1 MTLNDMEQLYLKR
14 QSCRA
19 FSDREVDEELI
30 KEICRIA
37 LLAPSACN
45 AQPWQLIAVMGEKR
59 AEVAKAVQPMGMNQF
74 ASDAKALIV
83 VAEDKSGGIMK
94 FGSIFKENTYIK
106 NDLGILTAHLVLA
119 AEAAGL
125 GTCILGA
132 RDEKKLRELLGF
144 KKERHIPH
152 VIAVG
157 YPKEGYELREK
168 KRKPLD
174 ETFTLLKY

>member
-30 KEICRIA
+30 IEICRIA

-59 AEVAKAVQPMGMNQF
+59 AEFVKAVQPMGMNKF

-152 VIAVG
+152 VSPSAT
-157 YPKEGYELREK
+157 PKRATRSVKKSANRSTRRLR
-168 KRKPLD
+168 
-174 ETFTLLKY
+174 F

>member
-1 MTLNDMEQLYLKR
+1 MTLQDIEKLYLHR

-19 FSDREVDEELI
+19 FSDRAVDEELVREVC
-30 KEICRIA
+30 KTA

-45 AQPWQLIAVMGEKR
+45 AQPWQLIAVMGEKLP
-59 AEVAKAVQPMGMNQF
+59 EFAKAVQPLGMNKF

-83 VAEDKSGGIMK
+83 VAEDASGGIMK

-106 NDLGILTAHLVLA
+106 NDLGILTAHLILA

-125 GTCILGA
+125 GTCIMGA
-132 RDEKKLRELLGF
+132 RDEKRLRELLGF

-152 VIAVG
+152 VVAVG
-157 YPKEGYELREK
+157 YPAEGYEIREK

-174 ETFTLLKY
+174 ETFTLLK

>member
-1 MTLNDMEQLYLKR
+1 MELSDIEKLYLHR

-30 KEICRIA
+30 KEVCRVA

-45 AQPWQLIAVMGEKR
+45 AQPWQLIAVMGEKLP
-59 AEVAKAVQPMGMNQF
+59 AFAKAVQPMGMNKF

-83 VAEDKSGGIMK
+83 VSEDKSGGIMK
-94 FGSIFKENTYIK
+94 IGAAFRENPYIR
-106 NDLGILTAHLVLA
+106 NDLGILTAHLIVA

-132 RDEKKLRELLGF
+132 RDENKLRELLGF
-144 KKERHIPH
+144 KKEMHIPH
-152 VIAVG
+152 VVAVG
-157 YPKEGYELREK
+157 YPKEGYEIRK
-168 KRKPLD
+168 KARKPLN
-174 ETFTLLKY
+174 ETFCLLK